1 MYRIRLHVCNR
12 GVSEVLAIALL
23 NNHELAYKILTSP
36 TPPAPPQAQASQG
49 PKLEQPIIDVGISI
63 EE

>member
-12 GVSEVLAIALL
+12 GVSKVLAIALL
-23 NNHELAYKILTSP
+23 NNHGLAHKILTFP
-36 TPPAPPQAQASQG
+36 TPPALPQAQASQG
-49 PKLEQPIIDVGISI
+49 PKLEQPTIDVGISI